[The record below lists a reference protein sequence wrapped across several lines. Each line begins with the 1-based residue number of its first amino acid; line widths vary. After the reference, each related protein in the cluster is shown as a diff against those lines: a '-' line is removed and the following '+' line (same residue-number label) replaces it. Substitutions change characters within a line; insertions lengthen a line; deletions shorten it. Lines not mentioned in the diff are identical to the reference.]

1 MAASKTAAQS
11 PNCPFGVS
19 GHSIGFISYPSR
31 TEAGRM
37 AATGL
42 LEMGHGRLNGVSS
55 RSSHF
60 DTFGIEVIFICWSGR
75 QALEVLRIE
84 KVEKGTS

>member
-1 MAASKTAAQS
+1 
-11 PNCPFGVS
+11 
-19 GHSIGFISYPSR
+19 
-31 TEAGRM
+31 M